1 MAIDYSQEVK
11 WESISS
17 LKPHPEN
24 PRFGDIGAIAESIKR
39 NGWFGSVVA
48 QVSTRYILAGNHRVM
63 AAQSLGMSKVPVFWV
78 DCDEI
83 RAKAILI
90 AENRTNQLAS
100 WDEDGLSKILE
111 ELANA
116 GELQATGFDGDDVD
130 AILAS
135 VDDRPDE
142 PVEPEF
148 CPTCKTVLPEKFQK
162 KRKKKSVNP
171 Y

>member
-1 MAIDYSQEVK
+1 MAIEYSQEVK
-11 WESISS
+11 WELISS
-17 LKPHPEN
+17 LKSHPEN

-48 QVSTRYILAGNHRVM
+48 QTSTRHILAGNHRVM
-63 AAQSLGMSKVPVFWV
+63 AAQQLGMTKVPVFWV

-100 WDEDGLSKILE
+100 WDEDGLAKILE

-130 AILAS
+130 SIIAGM
-135 VDDRPDE
+135 DDRQDD
-142 PVEPEF
+142 PVEPEV
-148 CPTCKTVLPEKFQK
+148 CPTCKSLLPEKFQ
-162 KRKKKSVNP
+162 RRRRKKSVNGI
-171 Y
+171 

>member
-1 MAIDYSQEVK
+1 MGINYDTEVK
-11 WESISS
+11 WELINS

-48 QVSTRYILAGNHRVM
+48 QTSTRFILAGNHRVM
-63 AAQSLGMSKVPVFWV
+63 AAQQLGYTKVPVFWV
-78 DCDEI
+78 DCDDI

-100 WDEDGLSKILE
+100 WDEDGLAKILE

-130 AILAS
+130 DIIAGM
-135 VDDRPDE
+135 DDRPEE
-142 PVEPEF
+142 PIEPEV

-162 KRKKKSVNP
+162 RRKKKSVNGV
-171 Y
+171 